1 MSRLVKCKYCGE
13 YFDRDKEEW
22 DKVGTRYAHSHC
34 IQDNLKKLEQRKR
47 EEELER
53 QNNINQYHEVL
64 DFAKTNIVNPNYALI
79 QKQIRSFIDNNGY
92 TYSGIYK
99 TLIYCKNIAKL
110 NFSNGNGGIGIVPYV
125 YKDAFNYYYSIWEAS
140 QKNEGKVVEEYKPVD
155 KVVRIS
161 PPQRK
166 LKKRQ
171 LFTFLDEEE

>member
-64 DFAKTNIVNPNYALI
+64 DFAKTNIANPNYALI

-110 NFSNGNGGIGIVPYV
+110 NFSNGNGGIGIVPY
-125 YKDAFNYYYSIWEAS
+125 YYDKAKAYYY
-140 QKNEGKVVEEYKPVD
+140 
-155 KVVRIS
+155 
-161 PPQRK
+161 
-166 LKKRQ
+166 Q
-171 LFTFLDEEE
+171 LFITSQQNARAEIKPTVINVKTNSQDIRSKPKRKGFSFLDEEV

>member
-64 DFAKTNIVNPNYALI
+64 DFAQFGSDLDNATKETINHGQHLTELLK
-79 QKQIRSFIDNNGY
+79 QKQYSPMSLSEMTIMLFANQKGFVDQIALNRVSEYEKGLLSNIKSFHGDVIEQIETNKSLSESLLSRLEEIIKEY
-92 TYSGIYK
+92 TAQFV
-99 TLIYCKNIAKL
+99 L
-110 NFSNGNGGIGIVPYV
+110 
-125 YKDAFNYYYSIWEAS
+125 E
-140 QKNEGKVVEEYKPVD
+140 
-155 KVVRIS
+155 
-161 PPQRK
+161 
-166 LKKRQ
+166 
-171 LFTFLDEEE
+171 